1 MALDNL
7 LNYLKRISEE
17 DKAIQVNQE
26 EIETAL
32 SGERIPTPTLT
43 EYSTITV
50 ELLKLMTD
58 DNKYYKQVY
67 SQLVEK
73 SSPEVTLR
81 TTDEIGFRKDY
92 DYNKFKIIDAAEW
105 AINNN
110 RLNLD
115 EVEKLKILK
124 MSAEFQEFVRK
135 YSGETQYT
143 VIEGNYVSLPIR
155 ELIDVMT
162 YPKED
167 IEVILL
173 RGKHNGLTIEELM
186 YSLDV
191 FLDENKIMDKY
202 YIPDSV
208 RKNIE
213 HLRQEV
219 DITYINRCLEY
230 QNNYLKRVEVND
242 SFRAYLLSNLN
253 PEFDTLQKAFC
264 IYYKMCNS
272 LTYDQE
278 QYARREDKDYE
289 IKHHDI
295 SRIKEI
301 DQNNNRVVCYEFN
314 AIYASLLK
322 DLGLKFELEGPM
334 DYAKG
339 HAALIF
345 RADKFIVRADSTV
358 GLIKSDLAYAK
369 NGLVLTGFTLE
380 NNNRKTYEEFV
391 KKIDEVYYYLSKNN
405 EKKYSGTVSDLRVFE
420 QTLPKDL
427 DLSSK
432 TKLFVNL
439 SLNSNLPSIDKIPYE
454 LKLKKV
460 LFEKDNM
467 FQERFTIN
475 YISKREVSDEEH
487 YGTTRLITFNDNGVD
502 DIERNNYI
510 AINSNNNIEGLSYS
524 DIEYRL
530 MNGEYKIAQTDKRV
544 IPGFNINQMI
554 GIFEDNKKTH
564 R

>member
-1 MALDNL
+1 
-7 LNYLKRISEE
+7 
-17 DKAIQVNQE
+17 
-26 EIETAL
+26 
-32 SGERIPTPTLT
+32 
-43 EYSTITV
+43 
-50 ELLKLMTD
+50 
-58 DNKYYKQVY
+58 
-67 SQLVEK
+67 
-73 SSPEVTLR
+73 
-81 TTDEIGFRKDY
+81 
-92 DYNKFKIIDAAEW
+92 
-105 AINNN
+105 
-110 RLNLD
+110 
-115 EVEKLKILK
+115 
-124 MSAEFQEFVRK
+124 
-135 YSGETQYT
+135 
-143 VIEGNYVSLPIR
+143 
-155 ELIDVMT
+155 
-162 YPKED
+162 
-167 IEVILL
+167 
-173 RGKHNGLTIEELM
+173 
-186 YSLDV
+186 
-191 FLDENKIMDKY
+191 
-202 YIPDSV
+202 
-208 RKNIE
+208 
-213 HLRQEV
+213 
-219 DITYINRCLEY
+219 
-230 QNNYLKRVEVND
+230 
-242 SFRAYLLSNLN
+242 
-253 PEFDTLQKAFC
+253 
-264 IYYKMCNS
+264 MCNS

-295 SRIKEI
+295 NRIKEI

-369 NGLVLTGFTLE
+369 NGLILTGFTLE

-391 KKIDEVYYYLSKNN
+391 KKIDEVYYYLSKNKD
-405 EKKYSGTVSDLRVFE
+405 KKYTGTVSDLRVFE

-427 DLSSK
+427 DIGSK
-432 TKLFVNL
+432 AKLFVNL

-475 YISKREVSDEEH
+475 YISKREVSEEEH

-544 IPGFNINQMI
+544 IPGFNINQMN

>member
-135 YSGETQYT
+135 FSGETQYT

-242 SFRAYLLSNLN
+242 GFRAYLLSNLN

-295 SRIKEI
+295 NRIKEI

-391 KKIDEVYYYLSKNN
+391 KKIDEVYYYLSKNKD
-405 EKKYSGTVSDLRVFE
+405 KKYTGTVSDLRVFE

-427 DLSSK
+427 DIGSK
-432 TKLFVNL
+432 AKLFVNL

-467 FQERFTIN
+467 FQDRFTIN
-475 YISKREVSDEEH
+475 YISKKEESDEEH

-544 IPGFNINQMI
+544 IPGFNINQMN

>member
-73 SSPEVTLR
+73 QSPEVTLR

-242 SFRAYLLSNLN
+242 GFRAYLLSNLN

-295 SRIKEI
+295 NRIKEI

-369 NGLVLTGFTLE
+369 NGLILTGFTLE

-391 KKIDEVYYYLSKNN
+391 KKIDEVYYYLSKNKD
-405 EKKYSGTVSDLRVFE
+405 KKYTGTVSDLRVFE

-427 DLSSK
+427 DIGSK
-432 TKLFVNL
+432 AKLFVNL

-475 YISKREVSDEEH
+475 YISKREVSEEEH

-544 IPGFNINQMI
+544 IPGFNINQMN